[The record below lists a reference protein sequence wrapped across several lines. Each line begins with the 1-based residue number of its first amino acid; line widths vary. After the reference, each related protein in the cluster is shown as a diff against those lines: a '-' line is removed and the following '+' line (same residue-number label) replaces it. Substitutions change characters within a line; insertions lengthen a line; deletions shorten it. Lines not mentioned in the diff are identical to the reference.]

1 MLVHLFTISLLL
13 LDGALS
19 SIGLVGVSLGFYVRW
34 LFDGF
39 GLISFQIRVLLF
51 SISSPVRCCC
61 FLLLFVFDFDLLVL
75 LAKCSTVI

>member
-1 MLVHLFTISLLL
+1 MLVHLFPISLLL

-51 SISSPVRCCC
+51 SISSPVRC
-61 FLLLFVFDFDLLVL
+61 FFVFLFVFDFDLLVL